1 MSSSRIEASSV
12 KRFGDM
18 GIELFSFLATCLS
31 HTHDT
36 NTVYALG
43 PHNYRSDTAGNR
55 ANRDKPMFRVAEI
68 LLAGCSEG
76 MAGKRSATISKSD
89 TVLMKI

>member
-1 MSSSRIEASSV
+1 
-12 KRFGDM
+12 M
-18 GIELFSFLATCLS
+18 GIELLSFRATCLS
-31 HTHDT
+31 DTHDT

-43 PHNYRSDTAGNR
+43 PHNYRSDAAGKC

-76 MAGKRSATISKSD
+76 MATKRSAAISKSD
-89 TVLMKI
+89 AVLLKI